1 MTKAANKG
9 AVELTARQACFR
21 DEYLIDMNAT
31 KAALRAG
38 FAKSTAEKK
47 APLWVG
53 KSRESCPANMR
64 HVWDAVNEAIQER
77 SQRTQVA
84 ADDVI
89 NQLVRM
95 GFADIRQLF
104 TPGGQLRSVHD
115 LPDDLAAAIQS
126 IKVVTKTIPGQG
138 DDEAE
143 IEYVHE
149 VKLVDKVKPIELI
162 GKHLKMFV
170 DRVEHDVSDR
180 MADQIVAARKRAR
193 QARDE

>member
-1 MTKAANKG
+1 MTKTAKG
-9 AVELTARQACFR
+9 AVGLTARQSRFV
-21 DEYLIDMNAT
+21 ELYLIYLNAT
-31 KAALRAG
+31 KAALEAG

-77 SQRTQVA
+77 SKRTQID

-89 NQLVRM
+89 NQLARM

-104 TPGGQLRSVHD
+104 TPSGQLRSIHD
-115 LPDDLAAAIQS
+115 LPDDIAAAVQS
-126 IKVVTKTIPGQG
+126 IKVVTKTIPGKG

-143 IEYVHE
+143 VEYVHE

-162 GKHLKMFV
+162 GKHLKMFTEK
-170 DRVEHDVSDR
+170 VEHDVSDR
-180 MADQIVAARKRAR
+180 LAEAIMAGRRRAR
-193 QARDE
+193 GDDDRS